1 MDGLDVA
8 VGAFGLSGTAAI
20 FALVHRDAIGQG
32 ISRPRLWAGIAAIPF
47 LLGIG
52 LYLFTP
58 APMTGVIMTAN
69 TGIVLYTFEREI
81 ASESDEDDGESV
93 EPGTLPDRK

>member
-1 MDGLDVA
+1 MDGFDVA

-20 FALVHRDAIGQG
+20 FVLTHRDAIRQE
-32 ISRPRLWAGIAAIPF
+32 ISRPQLWAAVAAIPF

-52 LYLFTP
+52 LYLFAP

-81 ASESDEDDGESV
+81 ANESDEDGDESV
-93 EPGTLPDRK
+93 EPGTLPGQK